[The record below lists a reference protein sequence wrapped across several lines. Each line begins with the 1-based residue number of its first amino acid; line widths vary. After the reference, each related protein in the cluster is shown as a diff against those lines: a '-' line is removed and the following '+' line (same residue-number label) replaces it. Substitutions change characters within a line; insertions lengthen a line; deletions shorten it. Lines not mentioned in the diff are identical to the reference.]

1 MGSFLIVLI
10 NTNHMFYQNVI
21 EPLKSIGRESDITAI
36 ELFISSLAWEE
47 HTHFAN
53 GSEKQVIEDFRS
65 YVGLHLNK
73 YLREFTY
80 YDGDASDEEE
90 KS

>member
-1 MGSFLIVLI
+1 
-10 NTNHMFYQNVI
+10 MFYQNVL

-47 HTHFAN
+47 HTHFDT
-53 GSEKQVIEDFRS
+53 GSEKEVIEDFRS
-65 YVGLHLNK
+65 YVGIHLNK

-80 YDGDASDEEE
+80 HDESTLDDEVDA
-90 KS
+90 